1 MLLGPYEYATQLA
14 SASAARTSRA
24 SLESFRRWRNAASP
38 GASLA
43 TTSRLVFPL
52 SRMTAS
58 GRPEPASGWIRRAGE
73 GGVAVGRCRQRYRF
87 TMWVWGKGASAWLV
101 ALLVVSL
108 LLELTLQLT

>member
-1 MLLGPYEYATQLA
+1 MPVDLAWSGLLQ
-14 SASAARTSRA
+14 
-24 SLESFRRWRNAASP
+24 
-38 GASLA
+38 
-43 TTSRLVFPL
+43 
-52 SRMTAS
+52 MTAP

-87 TMWVWGKGASAWLV
+87 TTWVWGKGASAWLV